1 MSAPEVPWV
10 ALVLVA
16 LCFPFLTNILQAIG
30 GSFAMLFSEA
40 RRRELVCRINFKQ
53 SVDVAYIL
61 FIPTYALVLFLSGVS
76 PHSFWRILGVLVG
89 WAVLREVILFFLRR
103 RSGDPTTADTGRF
116 FRSIFV
122 LCTLFSLPVT
132 LLPWLAPSWVPG
144 MSSVVVAAVAG
155 TSLLTYIYKSY
166 KAFLSPKFSHI
177 SSFLYL
183 CGLDLLPI
191 VVVVT
196 LLVQ

>member
-1 MSAPEVPWV
+1 MQAPEIPGV

-16 LCFPFLTNILQAIG
+16 LCFPFLTNIIQAVG

-53 SVDVAYIL
+53 SVDVSYVL
-61 FIPTYALVLFLSGVS
+61 FIPAYALVLYLSGVS
-76 PHSFWRILGVLVG
+76 PHSYWYILGVLAG
-89 WAVLREVILFFLRR
+89 WVVVREVILFFARR
-103 RSGDPTTADTGRF
+103 RSGSPTLADTGRF

-122 LCTLFSLPVT
+122 LCTLFSLPVA
-132 LLPWLAPSWVPG
+132 LLPWLAPTWVPG
-144 MSSVVVAAVAG
+144 VSSVVVAVIVG
-155 TSLLTYIYKSY
+155 ISLLTYIYKSY

-183 CGLDLLPI
+183 CGLDLFPI

>member
-1 MSAPEVPWV
+1 MQAPEIPWV
-10 ALVLVA
+10 AVVLVA
-16 LCFPFLTNILQAIG
+16 LCFPFLTNLLQAIG

-40 RRRELVCRINFKQ
+40 RRRELFCRINFKQ
-53 SVDVAYIL
+53 SVDVAYVL
-61 FIPTYALVLFLSGVS
+61 FIPAYSLVVLLSGVS
-76 PHSFWRILGVLVG
+76 PHGFWRIFGVLVG
-89 WAVLREVILFFLRR
+89 WAVVREAILFLVRR
-103 RSGDPTTADTGRF
+103 RSGDPTAADTGRF

-132 LLPWLAPSWVPG
+132 LLPWIAPTWVPEV
-144 MSSVVVAAVAG
+144 SSVVVAVVAG
-155 TSLLTYIYKSY
+155 ISLLTYLYKSY

-191 VVVVT
+191 VVVVK

>member
-1 MSAPEVPWV
+1 MQAPEIPWV
-10 ALVLVA
+10 AVVLVA
-16 LCFPFLTNILQAIG
+16 LCFPFLTNLLQAIG

-53 SVDVAYIL
+53 SVDVTYIL
-61 FIPTYALVLFLSGVS
+61 FVPAYSLVVLLSGIS
-76 PHSFWRILGVLVG
+76 PHGFWRIFGVLVG
-89 WAVLREVILFFLRR
+89 WAVIREVILFLLRR
-103 RSGDPTTADTGRF
+103 RSGDPTAADTGRF
-116 FRSIFV
+116 FRSVFV
-122 LCTLFSLPVT
+122 LNTLFSLPVT
-132 LLPWLAPSWVPG
+132 LLPWIAPGWVPG
-144 MSSVVVAAVAG
+144 VSSVVVAVLAG
-155 TSLLTYIYKSY
+155 ISLLTYLYKSY

-191 VVVVT
+191 VVVVK

>member
-144 MSSVVVAAVAG
+144 VSSVVVAAVAG
-155 TSLLTYIYKSY
+155 ISLLTYIYKSY

>member
-1 MSAPEVPWV
+1 MQSPEIPWV
-10 ALVLVA
+10 AVVLVA
-16 LCFPFLTNILQAIG
+16 LCFPFLNNLIQAVG

-53 SVDVAYIL
+53 SVDVTYGL
-61 FIPTYALVLFLSGVS
+61 FIPTYSLVLLLSGAS
-76 PHSFWRILGVLVG
+76 PHGFWYILGVLTG

-103 RSGDPTTADTGRF
+103 RSNTPVTADTGRF
-116 FRSIFV
+116 FRSVFV

-132 LLPWLAPSWVPG
+132 LLPWMAPGWVPG
-144 MSSVVVAAVAG
+144 VSSVMVAVLAG
-155 TSLLTYIYKSY
+155 ISLLTYLFKSY

-191 VVVVT
+191 VVVVK

>member
-122 LCTLFSLPVT
+122 LCTLFSLPVA

-155 TSLLTYIYKSY
+155 ISLLTYIYKSY

>member
-61 FIPTYALVLFLSGVS
+61 FIPTYSLVLFLSGVS

-144 MSSVVVAAVAG
+144 VSSVVVAAVAG
-155 TSLLTYIYKSY
+155 ISLLTYIYKSY